1 MKSNSLSNCSSCIS
15 VRQVFQLWHRPVPF
29 LYVKCNLKFLFV
41 GGGYAIFA
49 GKEVARAL
57 GIMSLKEEDCS
68 ADLSGLSEKQL
79 HTLHEWEEKF
89 KTKYSI
95 VGKVSQSSPVV

>member
-1 MKSNSLSNCSSCIS
+1 MPASEQARACSLGS
-15 VRQVFQLWHRPVPF
+15 VFGTF
-29 LYVKCNLKFLFV
+29 FT

-57 GIMSLKEEDCS
+57 GLMSLKEEDCS
-68 ADLSGLSEKQL
+68 ADLDGLSEKQL

-89 KTKYSI
+89 QTKYDI
-95 VGKVSQSSPVV
+95 VGSVSSIELFDYLFIVC

>member
-1 MKSNSLSNCSSCIS
+1 MWFTI
-15 VRQVFQLWHRPVPF
+15 
-29 LYVKCNLKFLFV
+29 

-57 GIMSLKEEDCS
+57 GLMSLKEEDCS
-68 ADLSGLSEKQL
+68 ADLNGLNEKQL

-89 KTKYSI
+89 KAKYDI
-95 VGKVSQSSPVV
+95 VGTVRAYQLPL